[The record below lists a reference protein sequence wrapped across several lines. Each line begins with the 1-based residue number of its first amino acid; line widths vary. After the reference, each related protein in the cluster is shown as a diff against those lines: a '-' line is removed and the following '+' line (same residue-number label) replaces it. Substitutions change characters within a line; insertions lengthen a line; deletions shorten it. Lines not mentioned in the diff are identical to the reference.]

1 MDSYFK
7 IKILGLHLFRSHLHL
22 LHATG
27 YAVIWEIVSFLSF
40 YLFCLY
46 GELKITSIINVSI

>member
-7 IKILGLHLFRSHLHL
+7 LKRLVLHLFRSHLHL
-22 LHATG
+22 LPATG
-27 YAVIWEIVSFLSF
+27 YAVIWEIVSFLSL

-46 GELKITSIINVSI
+46 KEFKIISIINVSI